1 MLLVYVISIPF
12 VIAGYLFGLK
22 KLKIYLLTVR
32 IILIWLTIVTSL
44 YILALIFYKIN
55 VLSEE
60 IAGILMALF
69 YGIVSGIILG
79 KFHSQVT
86 FKRTTGYPLYIYREF
101 LVDGTPLAVGST
113 LIFAGLLRLFW
124 DLNLLITPIQLYSG
138 VSLLALG
145 LLFYSLSLV
154 PNLKTQCILIIDEA
168 ISWNHVTS
176 YEWINDH
183 EVILHLDNA
192 SKTTLSRSY
201 IRVQVNEGNRVKVD
215 RILTSKIDTNYM
227 VSEEKSDGNESEEE
241 TR

>member
-1 MLLVYVISIPF
+1 MLLVYAISIPF

-22 KLKIYLLTVR
+22 KLKIYLLTTR

-60 IAGILMALF
+60 IAGILMSVF

-79 KFHSQVT
+79 KFHSQLT
-86 FKRTTGYPLYIYREF
+86 FKKTTGYPLYIYREF
-101 LVDGTPLAVGST
+101 LVDGTPLVVGST
-113 LIFAGLLRLFW
+113 LMIAGLVRIFW

-145 LLFYSLSLV
+145 LLFYTLSLV
-154 PNLKTQCILIIDEA
+154 PNLKTQCIFIIDEA
-168 ISWNHVTS
+168 ISWNRVIS

-183 EVILHLDNA
+183 EVILHLDSA
-192 SKTTLSRSY
+192 SKAMSSRSF
-201 IRVQVNEGNRVKVD
+201 IRVQVNEGYRVKVD
-215 RILTSKIDTNYM
+215 RILTSKIKANHV
-227 VSEEKSDGNESEEE
+227 VSEEKSDENESKEE
-241 TR
+241 TS

>member
-1 MLLVYVISIPF
+1 MLLVYAISIPF

-22 KLKIYLLTVR
+22 KLKIYLLTTR

-60 IAGILMALF
+60 IAGILMSVF

-79 KFHSQVT
+79 KFHSQLT
-86 FKRTTGYPLYIYREF
+86 FKKTTGYPLYIYREF
-101 LVDGTPLAVGST
+101 LVDGTPLVVGST
-113 LIFAGLLRLFW
+113 LMIAGLVRIFW

-145 LLFYSLSLV
+145 LLFYTLSLV
-154 PNLKTQCILIIDEA
+154 PNLKTQCIFIIDEA
-168 ISWNHVTS
+168 ISWNRVIS

-183 EVILHLDNA
+183 EVILHLDSA
-192 SKTTLSRSY
+192 SKAMSSRSF
-201 IRVQVNEGNRVKVD
+201 IRVQVNEGYRVKVD
-215 RILTSKIDTNYM
+215 RILTLKIKANHV
-227 VSEEKSDGNESEEE
+227 VSEEKSDENESKEE
-241 TR
+241 TS